1 MTLIL
6 DPRSEQTPTLRA
18 RWARPQQRHG
28 QMRHMAE
35 DRLDATHELLVKN
48 PLRNTR

>member
-6 DPRSEQTPTLRA
+6 DPRSEQTRRSRA
-18 RWARPQQRHG
+18 RWARPQQLHG

-35 DRLDATHELLVKN
+35 DRLDAALALRVKT
-48 PLRNTR
+48 PIRNTR